1 MREGMGMARIIYAI
15 MRTDDCWRI
24 VCERRKIG
32 RYETCERAALAA
44 VSLAREAAQAS
55 HSSEVLLQDKS
66 GQLWPVAQFDPV
78 EFCEEAAPE
87 ADDEQSSAA

>member
-1 MREGMGMARIIYAI
+1 MARIIYAI
-15 MRTDDCWRI
+15 MRTDGCWRI

-44 VSLAREAAQAS
+44 VSLAREASQAN
-55 HSSEVLLQDKS
+55 HASEVLLEDKS

-78 EFCEEAAPE
+78 GFCEGEAGSEAPE
-87 ADDEQSSAA
+87 EGRSSAA